1 MTTWSITA
9 YEGDTV
15 KFVFETD
22 YQPSRDAH
30 LAALRKQKAR
40 GEITRFEMAERP

>member
-9 YEGDTV
+9 YEGDNV

-30 LAALRKQKAR
+30 IAALRKQKQR
-40 GEITRFEMAERP
+40 GDITRFEVVEK